1 MQLIAFLPVILSL
14 VLNPLTPS
22 RPVAGDST
30 ERARELAALFNKSKH
45 KVKDKRGV
53 HIEIHIDIVSEPLVK
68 PAAQYSGE
76 YGADDTFSLRL
87 EVGADG
93 KVTGRGSEPRA
104 GTAELN
110 FSLRDA
116 RVDGGLVVGTKVY
129 DSGATAKFEGVF
141 IQRTVHTNMGD
152 RDQVLFGLGVVFD
165 PPKRGGDDGWEI
177 NKLFYEAR

>member
-14 VLNPLTPS
+14 VLNPVTLN
-22 RPVAGDST
+22 RPASMDST

-53 HIEIHIDIVSEPLVK
+53 HIEIHIDIVSEPVVR

-93 KVTGRGSEPRA
+93 KVTGRGSEPGP
-104 GTAELN
+104 GTDELN
-110 FSLRDA
+110 FSLRDG
-116 RVDGGLVVGTKVY
+116 RVDGALVVGTKVY
-129 DSGATAKFEGVF
+129 DNGTTAKFEGVF
-141 IQRTVHTNMGD
+141 IQRKVHTNMAD
-152 RDQVLFGLGVVFD
+152 RDEVLFGLGVVFD

-177 NKLFYEAR
+177 NKSFYEAR